1 MIFTALRKVENA
13 EHTMDM
19 FCLQQ
24 DFDSV
29 MLIVKTY
36 LQHNILMFNNLP
48 KQNDKMQF
56 LANDQKRIFFD
67 SLPNE
72 FTRKEAVEKSASY
85 RLSARTVDDI
95 LRAATG
101 KTLTK
106 IKSGLYQ
113 KI

>member
-1 MIFTALRKVENA
+1 MLDINLIRKDHEFVSEKLDLRGLEIDFTE
-13 EHTMDM
+13 
-19 FCLQQ
+19 
-24 DFDSV
+24 
-29 MLIVKTY
+29 
-36 LQHNILMFNNLP
+36 
-48 KQNDKMQF
+48 F